1 MALNLGGGSMTSNFN
16 SLYLGQ
22 AQSMLNQSLMRLSS
36 GKRINRPSDD
46 PGGLAVSMRLQNAL
60 TVTSATKQ
68 NIENA
73 KSYTDTQDAA
83 LKSAGDVL
91 TRMSTI
97 KTLYGDSGSGLNST
111 DKANYASEFRELQ
124 AQLNAFKSEKFS
136 SMSLFSSN
144 GISRNVY
151 ISTQGST
158 GASVSVG
165 TLDFSAAL
173 SVASGV
179 NLSSQR
185 YGANAASISD
195 ITSTQLNTAIS
206 NVASLRAE
214 AGATSSRLE
223 FSSDYLSTSMI
234 HLEEANSRIMDVDVA
249 EETTNMAKY
258 NLQVYAAS
266 AALVQSN
273 LNMGIVLDLLN
284 FNFNSSSR
292 R

>member
-1 MALNLGGGSMTSNFN
+1 MTSNFN

-68 NIENA
+68 NIDNA

-83 LKSAGDVL
+83 LKSVGDIL

-97 KTLYGDSGSGLNST
+97 KTSYGDSGSGLNTT

-136 SMSLFSSN
+136 SISLFSTQ
-144 GISRNVY
+144 GVSRNVY

-158 GASVSVG
+158 GASISVG
-165 TLDFSAAL
+165 SLDLSSAL
-173 SVASGV
+173 SIASGV
-179 NLSSQR
+179 NLSSER
-185 YGANAASISD
+185 YGANATSISD
-195 ITSTQLNTAIS
+195 VTSTQLNTALS
-206 NVASLRAE
+206 NVASLRAQS
-214 AGATSSRLE
+214 GATSSRLD

-284 FNFNSSSR
+284 FNSNSR

>member
-36 GKRINRPSDD
+36 GKRINRASDD
-46 PGGLAVSMRLQNAL
+46 PGGLAVSMKLQNAL

-68 NIENA
+68 NIDNA

-83 LKSAGDVL
+83 LDSVGDIL
-91 TRMSTI
+91 TRMSTL
-97 KTLYGDSGSGLNST
+97 KSSYGDDGAGLNTT
-111 DKANYASEFRELQ
+111 DKSNYAAEFRELQ
-124 AQLNAFKSEKFS
+124 AQLNAFKSEKFNS
-136 SMSLFSSN
+136 ISLFSTE

-158 GASVSVG
+158 GASVSVSS
-165 TLDFSAAL
+165 LDLTSAL
-173 SVASGV
+173 DIGGGV
-179 NLSSQR
+179 NLSAQR
-185 YGANAASISD
+185 YGSNAVSISNV
-195 ITSTQLNTAIS
+195 TAEQLNTAVS

-223 FSSDYLSTSMI
+223 FSSDYLSTSMV

-249 EETTNMAKY
+249 QETTNMAKY

-273 LNMGIVLDLLN
+273 LNMSIVLDLLN
-284 FNFNSSSR
+284 FNPMSR

>member
-36 GKRINRPSDD
+36 GKRINRASDD
-46 PGGLAVSMRLQNAL
+46 PGGLAVSMKLQNAL

-68 NIENA
+68 NIDNA

-83 LKSAGDVL
+83 LDSVGDIL
-91 TRMSTI
+91 TRMSTL
-97 KTLYGDSGSGLNST
+97 KSSYGDDGTGLNTT
-111 DKANYASEFRELQ
+111 DKSNYAAEFRELQ
-124 AQLNAFKSEKFS
+124 AQLNAFKSEKFNS
-136 SMSLFSSN
+136 ISLFSTE

-158 GASVSVG
+158 GASVSVSS
-165 TLDFSAAL
+165 LDLTSAL
-173 SVASGV
+173 DIGGGV
-179 NLSSQR
+179 NLSAQR
-185 YGANAASISD
+185 YGSNAVSISNV
-195 ITSTQLNTAIS
+195 TAEQLNTAVS

-223 FSSDYLSTSMI
+223 FSSDYLSTSMV

-249 EETTNMAKY
+249 QETTNMAKY
-258 NLQVYAAS
+258 NL
-266 AALVQSN
+266 
-273 LNMGIVLDLLN
+273 
-284 FNFNSSSR
+284 
-292 R
+292 

>member
-36 GKRINRPSDD
+36 GKRINRASDD
-46 PGGLAVSMRLQNAL
+46 PGGLAVSMKLQNAL

-68 NIENA
+68 NIDNA

-83 LKSAGDVL
+83 LDSVGDIL
-91 TRMSTI
+91 TRMSTL
-97 KTLYGDSGSGLNST
+97 KSSYGDDGTGLNTT
-111 DKANYASEFRELQ
+111 DKSNYAAEFRELQ
-124 AQLNAFKSEKFS
+124 AQLNAFKSEKFNS
-136 SMSLFSSN
+136 ISLFSTE

-158 GASVSVG
+158 GASVSVSS
-165 TLDFSAAL
+165 LDLTSAL
-173 SVASGV
+173 DIGGGV
-179 NLSSQR
+179 NLSAQR
-185 YGANAASISD
+185 YGSNAVSISD
-195 ITSTQLNTAIS
+195 VTAKQLNTAVS

-223 FSSDYLSTSMI
+223 FSSDYLSTSMV

-249 EETTNMAKY
+249 QETTNMAKY

-273 LNMGIVLDLLN
+273 LNMSIVLDLLN
-284 FNFNSSSR
+284 FNPMSR